1 MARECDLII
10 RNAEIIDGTGAER
23 FTGDL
28 AVSGERIVA
37 VGQLPETRAA
47 REVDAAGLV
56 LAPGFIDAHTHDDRA
71 VLGDGALVLP
81 KMSQGV
87 TSVVVGSCGISV
99 SPVRATGKAIPPL
112 NLLGADYEFC
122 FPSFRAYADELARE
136 KPPVNVL
143 ALVGHMSLRVE
154 AMGGDVNRPATAEE
168 TAQMRRRLAEALDEG
183 ASGLST
189 GLWYG
194 PSVKAPTEEVLGVA
208 VPLHGHDG
216 LYVTHMRDE
225 ADDVLKSIDET
236 TRIGREVD
244 AAVVISHHKC
254 AMPENHG
261 RSRETL
267 PALEAAARR
276 QPLAFDVYPY
286 AASSTVLQPNRLHPQ
301 VPVQITWS
309 TPHPEARGRM
319 LDDIAAEWGIDRVT
333 AAERLLPAG
342 GIFFQMDEGDVRRIL
357 SHPLAMIGSDG
368 LPHDPLPHPRLWS
381 SFARVLGHYAR
392 DEKLFPL
399 ETAVHKM
406 TGRTASVFGLKD
418 RGELRPGAFA
428 DLVLFDAAKIR
439 EVGTFADPCH
449 PAEGIVET
457 WVNGASAYSPVGGIA
472 ARHNGRLVTRGLA

>member
-1 MARECDLII
+1 MALDCDLVI
-10 RNAEIIDGTGAER
+10 RNAEIVDGTGTDR

-37 VGQLPETRAA
+37 LGDLPETHAA

-99 SPVRATGKAIPPL
+99 SPLRASGRAIPPL
-112 NLLGADYEFC
+112 NLLGGNYEFA
-122 FPSFRAYADELARE
+122 FPTFRAYADRLARE
-136 KPPVNVL
+136 RPPVNVT

-154 AMGGDVNRPATAEE
+154 AMGGEVDRPATAEE

-189 GLWYG
+189 GLWYA
-194 PSVKAPTEEVLGVA
+194 PNIKATTSEVIAVAAPLGA
-208 VPLHGHDG
+208 HDG

-236 TRIGREVD
+236 ARIGREAG
-244 AAVVISHHKC
+244 AAVIISHHKC

-267 PALEAAARR
+267 PAIEAAAAR
-276 QPLAFDVYPY
+276 QRLAFDVYPY

-319 LDDIAAEWGIDRVT
+319 LDDIAAEWGIDRVA
-333 AAERLLPAG
+333 AAEKLLPAG
-342 GIFFQMDEGDVRRIL
+342 GVFFMMDEGDVRRIL
-357 SHPLAMIGSDG
+357 AHPLSMIGSDG
-368 LPHDPLPHPRLWS
+368 LPHDPLPHPRLWG

-392 DEKLFPL
+392 DEQLFSL
-399 ETAVHKM
+399 ETAIHKM
-406 TGRTASVFGLKD
+406 TGRTAAVFGLKD
-418 RGELRPGAFA
+418 RGELRPGAYA

-457 WVNGASAYSPVGGIA
+457 WVNGASAYTPAGGIVSS
-472 ARHNGRLVTRGLA
+472 HHGRLLTRGR